1 MNTTILASVLAAAIA
16 GGTVVYFTNQA
27 YGSNATATATAA
39 SNELIHIKRG
49 GKTQL
54 MRGAIGETNVVY
66 IKQDAPPKAPSRA
79 KKKPCQKGAVR

>member
-1 MNTTILASVLAAAIA
+1 MNNTILASVLAAAIA

-27 YGSNATATATAA
+27 YGSNATATAA

-66 IKQDAPPKAPSRA
+66 IKQDSPPKAPRIA
-79 KKKPCQKGAVR
+79 KNKASAKGVAR

>member
-1 MNTTILASVLAAAIA
+1 MNNTILASVLAAAIA

-27 YGSNATATATAA
+27 YGSNATATAA

-66 IKQDAPPKAPSRA
+66 IKQDAPPKAPRIA
-79 KKKPCQKGAVR
+79 KKKPCAKGVVR

>member
-1 MNTTILASVLAAAIA
+1 MNNTILASVLAAAIA

-27 YGSNATATATAA
+27 YGSNATATAA

-54 MRGAIGETNVVY
+54 MRGAIGEANVVY
-66 IKQDAPPKAPSRA
+66 IKQDAPPKAPRIA
-79 KKKPCQKGAVR
+79 KKKPCAKGVVR